1 MRCPYCQ
8 YSETRVID
16 SRDISGAV
24 RRRRECLRCGLR
36 FTTYERVENVSLTV
50 VKRDGRRE
58 PYDRRKVLEGMR
70 LACAKRPVSME
81 VLDRAVDD
89 IEGQLFRLGEAEIP
103 SRIIGELVMDKLR
116 EIDAVAYVRF
126 ASVYQ
131 SYKDLE
137 EMREAIDRLTRE
149 REDRA
154 AVLNH
159 DITQE
164 RLT

>member
-8 YSETRVID
+8 YQETRVID

-36 FTTYERVENVSLTV
+36 FTTYERVENVGLTV

-70 LACAKRPVSME
+70 LACAKRPVPTEMLE
-81 VLDRAVDD
+81 KAVDD
-89 IEGQLFRLGEAEIP
+89 IESQLFKLGEAEIP
-103 SRIIGELVMDKLR
+103 SRIIGEVVMERLR
-116 EIDAVAYVRF
+116 AIDAVAYIRF

-149 REDRA
+149 HGEPSVVVRR
-154 AVLNH
+154 
-159 DITQE
+159 DIDVE
-164 RLT
+164 GL